1 MLKNIKLFST
11 DSDRTTY
18 ESSASYETPYVSKVT
33 ADNSVHYNKQ
43 IRIIEFTVTEKFMD
57 YENPYGDWIIRNTTY
72 QAEEGMTW
80 NEWLQSEY
88 NINYYYCY
96 NEIYYDEYHEQHI
109 SVDSPLAGNQF
120 QINFNNNPVL
130 PEDNIVENRLYTT
143 TYNGSEP
150 E

>member
-43 IRIIEFTVTEKFMD
+43 IRIINFTVAEKFMD
-57 YENPYGDWIIRNTTY
+57 SENPYGDWIIRNATY

-80 NEWLQSEY
+80 NEWVQSEY
-88 NINYYYCY
+88 NINYYFNNDNINY
-96 NEIYYDEYHEQHI
+96 NEDNEQHI
-109 SVDSPLAGNQF
+109 PQNPSLGHDF
-120 QINFNNNPVL
+120 RIDFNSTPVL
-130 PEDNIVENRLYTT
+130 PEDTIVENRLYTT
-143 TYNGSEP
+143 TYNGSAP
-150 E
+150 G

>member
-18 ESSASYETPYVSKVT
+18 ESSASYERPYVSKVA

-43 IRIIEFTVTEKFMD
+43 IRIIEFTVAEKFMD
-57 YENPYGDWIIRNTTY
+57 EEDPYADWIIRNATY

-80 NEWLQSEY
+80 SEWVQSEY
-88 NINYYYCY
+88 NINYYFNNDDINY
-96 NEIYYDEYHEQHI
+96 NEDNEQHI
-109 SVDSPLAGNQF
+109 PQNPSLGHDF
-120 QINFNNNPVL
+120 RIDFNNNPVL
-130 PEDNIVENRLYTT
+130 PEDTIIENRLYTT
-143 TYNGSEP
+143 TYDGSDP